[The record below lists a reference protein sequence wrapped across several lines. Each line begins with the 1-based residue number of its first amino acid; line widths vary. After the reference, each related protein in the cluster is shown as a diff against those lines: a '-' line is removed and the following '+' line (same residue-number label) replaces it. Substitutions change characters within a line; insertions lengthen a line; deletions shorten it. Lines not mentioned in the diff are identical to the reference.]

1 QNRHRRPGSG
11 GAGLAD
17 KRCIESAAL
26 NASALVSLGIPGG
39 TAAKTGGAPILPGVA
54 GILIWFGVAAG

>member
-1 QNRHRRPGSG
+1 M
-11 GAGLAD
+11 D